1 VSLSFSLRK
10 FGPERGGRKMTEPT
24 TRELYDII
32 NAMRVEIGV
41 MNTKMDFVMDSK
53 KTGERAEQ
61 KAERALQ
68 RAEDLAKDVEG
79 IKKTAMW
86 AIGLTISSI
95 IAIGGVIVSIAF

>member
-1 VSLSFSLRK
+1 
-10 FGPERGGRKMTEPT
+10 MAEPT

-32 NAMRVEIGV
+32 NEMRVDIGV

-53 KTGERAEQ
+53 KTAERAEQ
-61 KAERALQ
+61 KADKALQ
-68 RAEDLAKDVEG
+68 KTEDISNDIEG

-95 IAIGGVIVSIAF
+95 IAIGGVIVTIAF